1 MAPINGAKMEQ
12 KKNSTNTSA
21 IAGRNDRDEDH
32 DKDVKQ
38 LLLAVETNR
47 AEELPVSIQQ
57 SLMRGRHAA
66 TASRRDDHPANR
78 HDSG

>member
-12 KKNSTNTSA
+12 KTNSGNTSA
-21 IAGRNDRDEDH
+21 IAGRNDRHKDH

-38 LLLAVETNR
+38 LLLAVEANR

-57 SLMRGRHAA
+57 SLMRARHGA
-66 TASRRDDHPANR
+66 TAGRRDDHLANR